1 MHACLDLMIN
11 NTEPYVFYNSHFGDG
26 QYPIVYS
33 DVNCGGWE
41 DLLVECEF
49 TKIPELTC
57 SRKNTAGVLC
67 GYGMFIYSYNE
78 ELEIV
83 SFFCVT
89 IEIVLMEM
97 SDLYKVHIKMKEL
110 LKYVSVIFGV

>member
-1 MHACLDLMIN
+1 MFARILCN
-11 NTEPYVFYNSHFGDG
+11 FTEPYVFYNSHFGDG

-67 GYGMFIYSYNE
+67 GYGMLIYS
-78 ELEIV
+78 
-83 SFFCVT
+83 
-89 IEIVLMEM
+89 
-97 SDLYKVHIKMKEL
+97 HKMKN
-110 LKYVSVIFGV
+110 LKSFLSFVLQLRLY